1 MQLGA
6 PERHNYVKNA
16 PPVLHRRTAA
26 YHAGMSTEIRP
37 FAVAVDDAEID
48 DLKTRLARTRWPEA
62 EVVDDWTQG
71 IPLAYLR
78 EVCEYWASDY
88 DWRRCEAAINSR
100 PNFLTGIDGLDVHFQ
115 HIRSAHDDALGM
127 IVTHGWPGSVLEFA
141 QVIDPLVDPTSH
153 GGTEGDA
160 FHLVLP
166 SLPGY
171 GFSAKPSA
179 PGTGVERIAAMWDEL
194 MGRLGYDSYVA
205 QGGDWGSAV
214 TTHIGMQDLGRC
226 RAIHTNMPLAG
237 PSKESMADLTAA
249 EQAALESMGYYDKWD
264 AGYSKQQSSRPQTIG
279 YSLVD
284 SPAGLAGWILEKF
297 WSWTDRSAHPE
308 DYYSRD
314 QLLDNVSLYWF
325 TATGASSGRL
335 YWESFGSF
343 AGGECAIPSAC
354 SIFPNEVFRASR
366 RWASKRYTDIRYW
379 NEPEAGG
386 HFAAFEQPELFV
398 AEMRAAFKFLD
409 SD

>member
-1 MQLGA
+1 M
-6 PERHNYVKNA
+6 NA
-16 PPVLHRRTAA
+16 D
-26 YHAGMSTEIRP
+26 IRP
-37 FAVAVDDAEID
+37 FTVAVSDSEID
-48 DLKTRLARTRWPEA
+48 DLKARLARTRWPEA

-78 EVCEYWASDY
+78 DVCEYWASDY
-88 DWRRCEAAINSR
+88 DWRRCEAAINAR
-100 PNFLTGIDGLDVHFQ
+100 PNFITAIDGLDIHFQ
-115 HIRSAHDDALGM
+115 HIRSAHEDALPM
-127 IVTHGWPGSVLEFA
+127 IVTHGWPGSVLEFTKI
-141 QVIDPLVDPTSH
+141 IDPLVDPVSH
-153 GGTEGDA
+153 GGGEGDA

-214 TTHIGMQDLGRC
+214 TTHIGIQNLGRC
-226 RAIHTNMPLAG
+226 QAIHTNMPVAG
-237 PSKESMADLTAA
+237 PSKESMQDLTPK
-249 EQAALESMGYYDKWD
+249 EQAALESMGHYDKWD
-264 AGYSKQQSSRPQTIG
+264 SGYSKQQSSRPQTIG

-284 SPAGLAGWILEKF
+284 SPVGLAAWILEKF

-325 TATGASSGRL
+325 TATGASSARL
-335 YWESFGSF
+335 YWESFANF
-343 AGGECAIPSAC
+343 AGGEVEIPSAC
-354 SIFPNEVFRASR
+354 SIFPNEIFRASQ
-366 RWASKRYTDIRYW
+366 RWAEKRYTDIRYW

-386 HFAAFEQPELFV
+386 HFAAFEQPGLFV

-409 SD
+409 

>member
-1 MQLGA
+1 M
-6 PERHNYVKNA
+6 
-16 PPVLHRRTAA
+16 T
-26 YHAGMSTEIRP
+26 
-37 FAVAVDDAEID
+37 
-48 DLKTRLARTRWPEA
+48 
-62 EVVDDWTQG
+62 
-71 IPLAYLR
+71 
-78 EVCEYWASDY
+78 
-88 DWRRCEAAINSR
+88 
-100 PNFLTGIDGLDVHFQ
+100 
-115 HIRSAHDDALGM
+115 DALPM

-141 QVIDPLVDPTSH
+141 GVIDPLVDPTAH
-153 GGTEGDA
+153 GGRESDA

-179 PGTGVERIAAMWDEL
+179 PGTGVERIATMWDEL
-194 MGRLGYDSYVA
+194 MGRLGYDSYLA

-214 TTHIGMQDLGRC
+214 TTHIGMQNLGRC
-226 RAIHTNMPLAG
+226 RAIHTNMPVAG
-237 PSKESMADLTAA
+237 PSKESMADLTPK

-264 AGYSKQQSSRPQTIG
+264 SGYSKQQSSRPQTIG

-284 SPAGLAGWILEKF
+284 SPVGLAGWILEKF

-325 TATGASSGRL
+325 TATGASSARL
-335 YWESFGSF
+335 YWESFANF
-343 AGGECAIPSAC
+343 AGGEVEIPSAC

-366 RWASKRYTDIRYW
+366 RWAAKRYTDIRYW

-398 AEMRAAFKFLD
+398 AEMRAAFAWLR
-409 SD
+409 

>member
-1 MQLGA
+1 M
-6 PERHNYVKNA
+6 
-16 PPVLHRRTAA
+16 PV
-26 YHAGMSTEIRP
+26 MSTEIRP
-37 FAVAVDDAEID
+37 FTVAVDDAEID

-62 EVVDDWTQG
+62 EVVDDWSQG

-100 PNFLTGIDGLDVHFQ
+100 PNFITGIDGLDVHFQ
-115 HIRSAHDDALGM
+115 HIRSAHDDALPM
-127 IVTHGWPGSVLEFA
+127 IVTHGWPGSVLEFT

-214 TTHIGMQDLGRC
+214 TTHIGMQNLGRC
-226 RAIHTNMPLAG
+226 RAIHTNMPVAG
-237 PSKESMADLTAA
+237 PSKESMADLTAK

-264 AGYSKQQSSRPQTIG
+264 SGYSKQQSSRPQTIG

-335 YWESFGSF
+335 YWESFASF
-343 AGGECAIPSAC
+343 AGGEVEIPTAC
-354 SIFPNEVFRASR
+354 SIFPNEIFRASQ

-379 NEPEAGG
+379 NEPEVGG

-398 AEMRAAFKFLD
+398 AEMRAAFKFLN
-409 SD
+409 